1 MLPGVKGSWAEGHRR
16 QGVLDEVPVDPE
28 LHQPGGATGHLWSA
42 STAAERLVRPAEELQ
57 RALVEHLGEL
67 PEAYWKLTTQM
78 VEAVSKRWFEA
89 DHGIWEA
96 RRPPRADRS

>member
-1 MLPGVKGSWAEGHRR
+1 MLPGVKGSWAEGHGR

-42 STAAERLVRPAEELQ
+42 STATVRLVRPAEELQ

-67 PEAYWKLTTQM
+67 PLGNEGEDGQRVVT
-78 VEAVSKRWFEA
+78 EGR
-89 DHGIWEA
+89 G
-96 RRPPRADRS
+96 